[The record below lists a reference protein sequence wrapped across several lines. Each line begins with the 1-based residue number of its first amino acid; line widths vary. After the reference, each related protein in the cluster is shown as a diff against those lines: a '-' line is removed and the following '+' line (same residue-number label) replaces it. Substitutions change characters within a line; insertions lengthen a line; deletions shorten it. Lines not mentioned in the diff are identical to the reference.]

1 MPKVTIVNEPPL
13 SWQSALTRWGIDFYK
28 WFGRPLEKCC
38 TMLSR
43 YLSRALVFCA
53 KPCVRIGLS
62 TTSYRCSCRANVIRS
77 HQNTLLTNSCPDVT
91 MLYLVGMTDCKDTW
105 RPWMGG
111 NDHETVQHWSMTC
124 LRWTRGPNPCYVNV
138 PQSYHNTTQSLVDN
152 YGTSLNGIFA
162 TFKPY
167 HQPESIVIV
176 IMPHVASPAGSY
188 QRHYERSRVSW
199 C

>member
-1 MPKVTIVNEPPL
+1 
-13 SWQSALTRWGIDFYK
+13 
-28 WFGRPLEKCC
+28 
-38 TMLSR
+38 ML
-43 YLSRALVFCA
+43 L
-53 KPCVRIGLS
+53 
-62 TTSYRCSCRANVIRS
+62 RANVIRS

-176 IMPHVASPAGSY
+176 IMSHVASPAGSY

-199 C
+199 CSYGHSGGWKLNKSELTHWIRVCYLLPWMSVYHLFVSTAISS